1 MNNFKRAAKDFCAA
15 CSECRQCP
23 VYAADCDCNDFLAKH
38 MEIETLRQSL
48 LSERHRVKK
57 ILRAGT
63 DILDVLQKL
72 TENGLLDV
80 SCADEVVGELL
91 VDKLNQAEKTL
102 RGANG

>member
-1 MNNFKRAAKDFCAA
+1 MTNFKQAAKELCAA

-23 VYAADCDCNDFLAKH
+23 VYAADCDCEDFLAKH
-38 MEIETLRQSL
+38 LEVETLRQAL
-48 LSERHRVKK
+48 LAERHRMKR

-63 DILDVLQKL
+63 DLLNVLQKL
-72 TENGLLDV
+72 TENGLLDL

-102 RGANG
+102 RGENG